1 MSFRQILARLGCACF
16 ALLLT
21 AVVVCAGCRPAQES
35 EKKSADAKK
44 ERDKEGEEPKPDFEM
59 PSLITVPGDT
69 AVAFPFMKPG
79 HWFTVRHEVKANY
92 FDFQGE
98 LWARTRNSTD
108 QPVPVENTDFEMR
121 SVRAAPL
128 PKSQGKLFD
137 TTYYVP
143 RQASDTTVGV
153 WMVRELRS
161 ARGGRLFRED
171 SSKLY
176 VMPPYQ
182 YFMLVLAREPDRYGY
197 LKQLT
202 SVSAPTTECSESDS
216 WVYYRV
222 LTPAVRRFVPLPS
235 QSLTWSSLAYIVWD
249 DLDPDML
256 TSPQRQALLDW
267 LHWGGQLIVNGPNSL
282 EKMRGKFLD
291 AYLPADPG
299 PSVKLRQDA
308 LHELNDRWTL
318 HSADARESLSLK
330 VPESSSLVALELGKR
345 TGTEVLPGTSGLVME
360 RRVGAGRIVVT
371 AFSLTDR
378 AVINWPSFDSF
389 FNACVLRR
397 PPRKFESK
405 NEAVDTTWVDFH
417 PSLASD
423 SRLSTTVRYFTR
435 DIGHLASSSP
445 VPQPTETPV
454 DKAGKPRRSMRGAK
468 QEVSGT
474 LTESELESRDAGAHF
489 GGYPQ
494 MALGVTAWNDR
505 SGAADAARQALKD
518 SAGISIPQ
526 GRFVLRVLLIYLL
539 LLVPANWLFFRLL
552 GHVEWAWFAAP
563 VIAICAAVV
572 VVRAAQLNIGFARSV
587 TEVAVAECHAGYSRA
602 HLTRYTALYSSL
614 STTYDVDFDRADAL
628 IQPLGASTSRA
639 AGANDTFNVLTV
651 RRDQGLHLQGFK
663 VSSNSTSILH
673 SEQIR
678 DMGGSFVLSGDS
690 TAGFVLQNK
699 TRLKARGIGV
709 LRRDLDGTV
718 LTSWV
723 GSLPPGAIAPL
734 SWRPAPR
741 DVPHLPQW
749 DDSPATASGESL
761 ARKVLARLDSDG
773 DGKLSYDEAV
783 EYRQDFRRLDQDHDG
798 MWNLGEL
805 ARWCQGA
812 NSGEVPLGQLVELA
826 SRKLELARGD
836 MRLIGWVDG
845 AFPGMDV
852 RPKAAQRTAR
862 TMLLVH
868 LKQGPL
874 PAPRPDRNRQADV
887 VAAASK
893 DG

>member
-1 MSFRQILARLGCACF
+1 MTFRRCIAGLGFAGF
-16 ALLLT
+16 ALMLS
-21 AVVVCAGCRPAQES
+21 VIVVCTGCRSDQGS
-35 EKKSADAKK
+35 DKKEADAKK
-44 ERDKEGEEPKPDFEM
+44 SRDENGEEPKPDFEM
-59 PSLITVPGDT
+59 PSLVTVPGDS
-69 AVAFPFMKPG
+69 AVAFPFLKPG

-108 QPVPVENTDFEMR
+108 QPVPVENTYFEMR
-121 SVRAAPL
+121 SVRSAPL
-128 PKSQGKLFD
+128 PKAQGKLLD

-143 RQASDTTVGV
+143 RQASDTSVGV

-161 ARGGRLFRED
+161 ARGGRLVKED

-202 SVSAPTTECSESDS
+202 AVSAPTTECSDSDA
-216 WVYYRV
+216 WLYYRV
-222 LTPAVRRFVPLPS
+222 LAPPVRRFVPLPS
-235 QSLTWSSLAYIVWD
+235 QSLTWSTLAYIVWD

-256 TSPQRQALLDW
+256 TGPQRQALLDW
-267 LHWGGQLIVNGPNSL
+267 LHWGGQLIINGPNSL

-299 PSVKLRQDA
+299 PTVQLPQEA
-308 LHELNDRWTL
+308 LQELNDRWAL
-318 HSADARESLSLK
+318 LSADTRAPLPLKLSAGT
-330 VPESSSLVALELGKR
+330 SLVALELGKR
-345 TGTEVLPGTSGLVME
+345 SGTEILPGTSGLVME
-360 RRVGAGRIVVT
+360 RRVGAGRVVVT

-397 PPRKFESK
+397 PPRKFAS
-405 NEAVDTTWVDFH
+405 NGGAVDTTWVDFH

-423 SRLSTTVRYFTR
+423 SRLSTMVRYFAR
-435 DIGHLASSSP
+435 DIGHLAAGSP
-445 VPQPTETPV
+445 VPQSTETPAE
-454 DKAGKPRRSMRGAK
+454 KTGKSRRPLRGPRPDAAAPK
-468 QEVSGT
+468 
-474 LTESELESRDAGAHF
+474 ESEAEPRDAGPYF
-489 GGYPQ
+489 GGYSQ
-494 MALGVTAWNDR
+494 MATGVAAWNDR
-505 SGAADAARQALKD
+505 SGATDAARQALKD
-518 SAGISIPQ
+518 SAGISVPQ

-587 TEVAVAECHAGYSRA
+587 TEVAIAECHAGYSRA

-628 IQPLGASTSRA
+628 IQPLGAATSRSVEA
-639 AGANDTFNVLTV
+639 DESFNVLTI

-673 SEQIR
+673 CEQMS
-678 DMGGSFVLSGDS
+678 DLGGSFVLSGDPA
-690 TAGFVLQNK
+690 AGFVLQNK
-699 TRLKARGIGV
+699 TRLNAQGIGV
-709 LRRDLDGTV
+709 LRRELDGTV

-723 GSLPPGAIAPL
+723 GSLPRGAKASL
-734 SWRPAPR
+734 DWRPAPQ
-741 DVPHLPQW
+741 DLPHLSQW
-749 DDSPATASGESL
+749 DDSPATASGQAL
-761 ARKVLARLDSDG
+761 ARKALARLDSDG
-773 DGKLSYDEAV
+773 DGKLSYEEAV
-783 EYRQDFRRLDQDHDG
+783 EYRQDFRRSDGDHDG
-798 MWNLGEL
+798 LWNLDEL
-805 ARWCQGA
+805 TRWCQRA
-812 NSGEVPLGQLVELA
+812 NAGEVPLGQLVELA

-845 AFPGMDV
+845 TFPGMKV
-852 RPKAAQRTAR
+852 SPGAAQHTAR

-887 VAAASK
+887 AAAPSK